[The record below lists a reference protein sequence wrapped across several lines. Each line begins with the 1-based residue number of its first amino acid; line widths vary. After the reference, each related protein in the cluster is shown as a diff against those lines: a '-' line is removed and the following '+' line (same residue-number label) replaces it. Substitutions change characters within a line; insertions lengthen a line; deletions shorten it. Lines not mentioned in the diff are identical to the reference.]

1 MGSWDG
7 PIKKELLFMFKSN
20 VHKARDI
27 MKMNWH
33 IRQLLH
39 TSYYHGSHTTT
50 ITFVCHYIWL
60 RHIKQRELK
69 SNFLKNLH
77 KFCFQLQLNEIDES
91 ETLNLS
97 LANVAWKLH
106 TGQEIKLIPDTQFCW
121 LLLQKKTLLDLSQIE
136 FFAWLGHNR
145 PLSTS
150 KREKWY

>member
-33 IRQLLH
+33 IRQLLYILQLLH
-39 TSYYHGSHTTT
+39 LYVT
-50 ITFVCHYIWL
+50 IWL
-60 RHIKQRELK
+60 RHIEQRELK
-69 SNFLKNLH
+69 TNFLKNLH

-121 LLLQKKTLLDLSQIE
+121 LLLQKKALLDLSQIE

>member
-33 IRQLLH
+33 IRQLHYILVTTMVVILQLLH
-39 TSYYHGSHTTT
+39 LYVT
-50 ITFVCHYIWL
+50 IWL
-60 RHIKQRELK
+60 RNIKQRELK

-106 TGQEIKLIPDTQFCW
+106 TGQEIKLIPDTQFCS
-121 LLLQKKTLLDLSQIE
+121 LPQKSPIRSIT
-136 FFAWLGHNR
+136 NR
-145 PLSTS
+145 IFCLI
-150 KREKWY
+150 RA